1 MKTALK
7 NKLLLFTLT
16 PLLLI
21 AFAAAPSV
29 STQASPTAAAGHN
42 PLADVPITGS
52 IASGGTFQGSIDI
65 VSFADD
71 GAGNLLANGLL
82 TGVLRDPSGGEIGR
96 VSNQYVTV
104 PALLG
109 TAEGSDAPS
118 ITCPILRLTLG
129 PVDLNLLGLTVHLDR
144 VVLDIT
150 AVGAPGNLLGNLLC
164 AIAHLLDGGP
174 LSQIIGLL
182 NRVVDLFGR

>member
-7 NKLLLFTLT
+7 NKLLLFALA
-16 PLLLI
+16 PILLV

-29 STQASPTAAAGHN
+29 STQASPTQAAGHN
-42 PLADVPITGS
+42 PLQDVPITGT
-52 IASGGTFQGSIDI
+52 IASGGTFTGALDI
-65 VSFADD
+65 ISFTDD
-71 GAGNLLANGLL
+71 GAGNLLVNGLL
-82 TGVLRDPSGGEIGR
+82 TGVLRGPNGGEIGR
-96 VSNQYVTV
+96 VSNEYVTV
-104 PALLG
+104 PALLT
-109 TAEGSDAPS
+109 TAEGSDAPQVR
-118 ITCPILRLTLG
+118 CPILHLTLG
-129 PVDLNLLGLTVHLDR
+129 PLDLNLLGLTVHLDR

-174 LSQIIGLL
+174 LSQIIDLL